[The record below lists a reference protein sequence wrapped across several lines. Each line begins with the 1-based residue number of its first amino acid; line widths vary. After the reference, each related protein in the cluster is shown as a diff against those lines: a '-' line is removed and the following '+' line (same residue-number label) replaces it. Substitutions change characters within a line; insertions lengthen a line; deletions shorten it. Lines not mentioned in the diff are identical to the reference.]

1 MTKKPLLF
9 IGWLILFCCP
19 SLLFADSLY
28 YELPSVEINAAPK
41 EAILSL
47 TTSEGILKRTQLEL
61 QPPYSLLP
69 AANTIP
75 GVRMEE
81 RSPGSYR
88 FSIRGSLLRSP
99 FGVRNVRFY
108 LADLP
113 LTDAGGNT
121 YLNSLDISQLNSA
134 RILKG
139 PSSGLFGAN
148 TGGVVLLDPFV
159 AIQDSLEIKASVS
172 GGSFGLFH
180 QNVDFRKKWA
190 KSTLAI
196 SQAYQRS
203 NGYRDNSAMQRHYV
217 QIAHQF
223 FYKPNAILKSFV
235 FFSDLGYRTPGGLT
249 QKQLDENPR
258 AARPASPVA
267 PGAEAQKAGIYN
279 KTLFGGITHDRSWSG
294 KIRHVVSA
302 FGSYTNFQNPF
313 ITNYE
318 YRKEASLGLRSYV
331 AIDLPETKIFRGKFN
346 AGGEW
351 QQTYSGIRN
360 FGNKAGEIDTLQV
373 SDKIRAQ
380 TAFVFTRFHAELWKN
395 LLAEASLSLN
405 FFDYQFRNIYP
416 LNSETTGK
424 RSFNPQWMP
433 RVSLS
438 YALNAI
444 VALRTSVSRGFSVP
458 ALSEV
463 RASDNIVNAALQA
476 EKGINYEAGVRLRDK
491 KDIFWLDMAYFHYRL
506 KDAIVRRVNESGDE
520 SFVNAGGTTQPGI
533 ELELQL
539 RLIQNKTSGFIR
551 DLSIGGNLTWNQF
564 TFTDYKVADNNY
576 SGNQLTGTP
585 KYTTVESLS
594 VVFAQNISF
603 YAQYYYASKIAL
615 NDANTVFAN
624 AYHLLQMKTE
634 WKHVFGKVQVGLF
647 AGVDNLL
654 NQKYSLGNDL
664 NAFGNRYFNPAPTRN
679 YFGGA
684 KFAF

>member
-1 MTKKPLLF
+1 MNTGFYRIIGLLISIVF
-9 IGWLILFCCP
+9 HNI
-19 SLLFADSLY
+19 SFADSLY

-41 EAILSL
+41 EAVLSL

-99 FGVRNVRFY
+99 FGVTNVRFY

-121 YLNSLDISQLNSA
+121 YLNSLDVSQLNSA

-180 QNVDFRKKWA
+180 QNVDFRKKWV

-203 NGYRDNSAMQRHYV
+203 NGYRENSAMYRHYV
-217 QIAHQF
+217 QMAHQY
-223 FYKPNAILKSFV
+223 FYKPNAIIKSFV

-249 QKQLDENPR
+249 QQQMDENPR

-267 PGAEAQKAGIYN
+267 PGAEAQKAGINN
-279 KTLFGGITHDRSWSG
+279 KTIFGGITHDRSWNT
-294 KIRHVVSA
+294 KIRHIVSA
-302 FGSYTNFQNPF
+302 LGSYTNFQNPF

-318 YRKEASLGLRSYV
+318 YRKEATVGLRSYV
-331 AIDLPETKIFRGKFN
+331 AIDMPETKIFKGKFN

-351 QQTYSGIRN
+351 QQIYSGIRN
-360 FGNKAGEIDTLQV
+360 FGNKAGAIDTLHV

-380 TAFVFTRFHAELWKN
+380 SAFIFTRFHAELWKN

-416 LNSETTGK
+416 LIDDNTNK
-424 RSFNPQWMP
+424 RTFKPQWMP

-438 YALNAI
+438 YSLNAI
-444 VALRTSVSRGFSVP
+444 VALRASVSRGFSVP
-458 ALSEV
+458 ALAEV
-463 RASDNIVNAALQA
+463 RASDNIVNTTLQA
-476 EKGINYEAGVRLRDK
+476 EKGINYEAGIRLRNK
-491 KDIFWLDMAYFHYRL
+491 KDILWLDVAYFHYQL
-506 KDAIVRRVNESGDE
+506 KDAIVRRISESGDE
-520 SFVNAGGTTQPGI
+520 SFINAGGTTQPGVEI
-533 ELELQL
+533 ELQL
-539 RLIQNKTSGFIR
+539 HIIQNKNIGFIR
-551 DLSIGGNLTWNQF
+551 ALSVSGNLTWNKFSF
-564 TFTDYKVADNNY
+564 TEYQVADKNY

-585 KYTTVESLS
+585 KFTTVESLS
-594 VVFAQNISF
+594 VTFAEHISL

-615 NDANTVFAN
+615 NDANSIFAN
-624 AYHLLQMKTE
+624 AYHLLQMKAE
-634 WKHVFGKVQVGLF
+634 WKHLVGKVQLGLY

-664 NAFGNRYFNPAPTRN
+664 NAIGNRYFNPAPTRN